1 MKVKKI
7 THYIQVS
14 LFGLV
19 FFCTPSYSVTT
30 VDLMVVYSRSTG
42 NLMVDPEAKI
52 VSFVEYANR
61 ALVNTGTD
69 YEYRLVHTEEISW
82 TGDDSLGGSQL
93 NSLRLDPAIRQLR
106 NQNGADL
113 VAAIVPQTNGL
124 CGIGYVL
131 NGDSSTQKFFRGV
144 EDYGYS
150 ATGHSCGGNA
160 FAHEVGHTLGL
171 GHSPAQGSSGGLFR
185 TGRGWG
191 VDTEFV
197 TIMAYG
203 SAYNV
208 RSSRGFLQI
217 HSNPN
222 LNSCLGRPCGKD
234 ASLPDGA
241 DAKRAL
247 DVAAPQVAAFMP
259 TATPLPGAKIFE
271 DAEDGTTRGWA
282 IADNAPSGATIT
294 NVYDGVAQSRVI
306 ELSGAQKQNAYRLGK
321 DSNGGVWG
329 ESKLKTLEWSMR
341 FSESFTVFV
350 DLQTT
355 GGRRFIR
362 YRPGVNL
369 PTGHGPYVDYG
380 LGYQLTRGN
389 WKTFT
394 RDLEDDL
401 HIRLPSENILSVNGI
416 RVRGSGRIDNVKL
429 K

>member
-1 MKVKKI
+1 MKVRKM
-7 THYIQVS
+7 TRYLRVC

-19 FFCTPSYSVTT
+19 LFYTPSYSATI

-69 YEYRLVHTEEISW
+69 YQYRLVHTEEISW
-82 TGDDSLGGSQL
+82 AGDDSLGGSQL
-93 NSLRLDPAIRQLR
+93 DSLRLDPAIRQLR
-106 NQNGADL
+106 NQKGADL
-113 VAAIVPQTNGL
+113 VAAIVPQTSGL

-131 NGDSSTQKFFRGV
+131 SGDSSTQRFFRGV

-171 GHSPAQGSSGGLFR
+171 GHSPAQGSKGGLFSW
-185 TGRGWG
+185 GRGWG
-191 VDTEFV
+191 VSSKFV

-208 RSSRGFLQI
+208 RSSSGFLQI

-222 LNSCLGRPCGKD
+222 LNSCVGLPCGKD
-234 ASLPDGA
+234 SSLPDGA
-241 DAKRAL
+241 DARRAL
-247 DVAAPQVAAFMP
+247 DVAAPQVAAFKP
-259 TATPLPGAKIFE
+259 TATPLPAAKIFE

-282 IADNAPSGATIT
+282 IADNTPSGATIT

-321 DSNGGVWG
+321 DSNGGLWG
-329 ESKLKTLEWSMR
+329 ETKLKTMEWSAR
-341 FSESFTVFV
+341 YSESFTFFV
-350 DLQTT
+350 DVQTT

-369 PTGHGPYVDYG
+369 PTGHGPYVDVG
-380 LGYQLTRGN
+380 LGYRLTQGTWN
-389 WKTFT
+389 TYT
-394 RDLEDDL
+394 RNLEDDL
-401 HIRLPSENILSVNGI
+401 HIRLPSENILKVNGL